1 MPMSSAVAAVDLMT
15 TTGYL
20 VADSR
25 GRVVGR
31 VEAPMYG
38 TSPDVPDALAVRS
51 GFMRRKRIVPAEAI
65 TAIDGR
71 SGVIGLRLV
80 RESIQSFG

>member
-1 MPMSSAVAAVDLMT
+1 MSSAVAAVDLMS

-25 GRVVGR
+25 GRVVGT

-51 GFMRRKRIVPAEAI
+51 GFMRRRRIVPADAI
-65 TAIDGR
+65 TTINGR

-80 RESIQSFG
+80 RESIRSFG

>member
-1 MPMSSAVAAVDLMT
+1 MTSAVAAVDLT
-15 TTGYL
+15 ATTGYL
-20 VADSR
+20 VADVE

-51 GFMRRKRIVPAEAI
+51 GFMRRRRIVPAEAI
-65 TAIDGR
+65 TAIDG
-71 SGVIGLRLV
+71 SNGVIGLGLE
-80 RESIQSFG
+80 RESIRSFG

>member
-1 MPMSSAVAAVDLMT
+1 MSSAAAAVDLT
-15 TTGYL
+15 GTTGYL
-20 VADSR
+20 VADAR
-25 GRVVGR
+25 GRVVGK

-51 GFMRRKRIVPAEAI
+51 GIFRRRRLVPAEAI
-65 TAIDGR
+65 RAVDGR
-71 SGVIGLRLV
+71 SGVIGLHLV

>member
-1 MPMSSAVAAVDLMT
+1 MPMSSAVAAVDLMS

-20 VADSR
+20 VADAH
-25 GRVVGR
+25 GKVVGR

-38 TSPDVPDALAVRS
+38 TSPDVPDALAVRR
-51 GFMRRKRIVPAEAI
+51 GFMRRRRIVPAEAI

-71 SGVIGLRLV
+71 SGVIGLGLV
-80 RESIQSFG
+80 RESIRSFG

>member
-1 MPMSSAVAAVDLMT
+1 MSSAVATVDLSS

-25 GRVVGR
+25 GRVVGK

-38 TSPDVPDALAVRS
+38 TSPDVPDAIAVRS
-51 GFMRRKRIVPAEAI
+51 GFLRRRRLVPAEAI
-65 TAIDGR
+65 RAIDGR

>member
-1 MPMSSAVAAVDLMT
+1 MSSAATAIDLT
-15 TTGYL
+15 ATTGYL

-25 GRVVGR
+25 GRVVGK

-38 TSPDVPDALAVRS
+38 TSPDVPDALAVRR
-51 GFMRRKRIVPAEAI
+51 GFMRRRRIVPAEAI
-65 TAIDGR
+65 NAIDGR

-80 RESIQSFG
+80 RESIRSFG

>member
-1 MPMSSAVAAVDLMT
+1 MSSAAAALDLT
-15 TTGYL
+15 ATTGYL
-20 VADSR
+20 VADAR

-38 TSPDVPDALAVRS
+38 SAPDVPDALSVRS
-51 GFMRRKRIVPAEAI
+51 GRFSRGRRLVPADAI
-65 TAIDGR
+65 SAIDGR

>member
-1 MPMSSAVAAVDLMT
+1 MTSAVAAVDLVS

-20 VADSR
+20 VADAD

-38 TSPDVPDALAVRS
+38 TSPDVPDALAVRT
-51 GFMRRKRIVPAEAI
+51 GLFRRRRLVPADAI
-65 TAIDGR
+65 SAIDGR
-71 SGVIGLRLV
+71 SGVIGLSLARDA
-80 RESIQSFG
+80 IPSFG